1 MNKKPNILVLEQN
14 SENADLLTKFLKESK
29 IDCKTTHVFDKA
41 SFMSALESNHCQL
54 ILSEYHL
61 PKVGGL
67 TALQLA
73 KEKRP
78 DTPFIFVSKKV
89 SKKLMLESLS
99 KGAADFVS
107 KDDLPKLLSAIE
119 KSSKECNK
127 KARINESDDLL
138 MNQLTFLQ
146 VLINAI
152 PNPVFYKDINGF
164 YLGVN
169 TVFEKNI
176 GLPEPLVKST
186 NIIDFASKE
195 AEERYSV
202 ITESLY
208 HEPGHNT
215 FEARIKYKDGT
226 AHDVIFNLA
235 TFMRYD
241 NHPGGVV
248 GIINDITERK
258 ETERQL
264 AYEKNLLHSLLS
276 NIPDIIYFKDN
287 HSRFIRINQAQ
298 AKLLE
303 LQSPK
308 DAIGKTDA
316 DFFPKEFAETTLR
329 DEQKMMESGIP
340 LIDKVEKMVKSDG
353 SEKWI
358 SATKVPIFD
367 KKGKITGIVG
377 ISRDVTERINAE
389 EALKDKITKLQL
401 LKALNETFQS
411 TMDLN
416 KVFSRVYEVIP
427 QYLGDRG
434 VHRAS
439 LFLHDPK
446 LDILVDANQL
456 DDVSASTTMASKFN
470 EICFKEERPIIIND
484 CTKTKLLPIEYIE
497 RLEIKSTVAV
507 PIKSRQKVA
516 GVLRLDNTVASNSF
530 TNSDIEL
537 FTMIGEQLAIVLENA
552 LLFKEQLKMEEAL
565 NRRIRLEKMVTT
577 ISSNFI
583 HYASEEIDNGIN
595 DTIRSIG
602 VFLNVQRSYLF
613 LFSADGLLVDKT
625 FEWTEQIIEFKSGGF
640 RNAPVSLFS
649 WVTEKLSNFEVL
661 HLPHFELKNLDK
673 ISDEQIR
680 LFEGTKSLI
689 LVPMVYGSRLKGFM
703 GYERLHTENKWNEE
717 DLDQLPTIA
726 DIIINAVER
735 KRAEEALQSEKEEL
749 SVTLRSITD
758 GVITT
763 DLEDKI
769 NLVNNAA
776 EDIIGVEQ
784 KWLLGKSVFSVLE
797 FHKNEQPPK
806 ETDKSPNG
814 YNNHAQEEHINDYLT
829 LLSRS
834 GKKLTISIN
843 SNVLRDQK
851 GKVRGF
857 VYIIRDMTERLKIE
871 KQLSLSQ
878 KMESIGRL
886 AAGIAHEINTPMQYI
901 SDNTNF
907 LKDAFQSF
915 TTLLTSINESV
926 KDSAAFKDFVE
937 IIKAIRKIQE
947 DFDIPY
953 FISEIPSAIEQTQVG
968 IERVSKIISAMKDFA
983 HPEQREKTFSDL
995 NHGIQVT
1002 VAISKNEWKYVA
1014 DLEMKLDPNLPHIS
1028 CIPDEINQVILNL
1041 IINAVHAIQLSIEK
1055 DSGLKGKIIIETKS
1069 NTKSVELRISD
1080 TGTGIKQENLSR
1092 IFDPFFTTKEV
1103 GKGTGQGLSIAHDII
1118 VNKHKGNIT
1127 VESVY
1132 GNGATFIIQLPI
1144 S

>member
-1 MNKKPNILVLEQN
+1 MNKKPHILVLEQN
-14 SENADLLTKFLKESK
+14 SENADLLTQFLRESQ
-29 IDCKTTHVFDKA
+29 IDCKTTHVFDKD
-41 SFMSALESNHCQL
+41 SFISALEANHCQL

-67 TALQLA
+67 NALQLA
-73 KEKRP
+73 KERHP
-78 DTPFIFVSKKV
+78 ETPFIFVSKKI

-99 KGAADFVS
+99 MGAADFVI
-107 KDDLPKLLSAIE
+107 KDDLPRLLSAIE
-119 KSSKECNK
+119 QSSKKIKRKE
-127 KARINESDDLL
+127 RINESDDLL

-169 TVFEKNI
+169 TVFEKNM
-176 GLPEPLVKST
+176 GLPGTLTTET
-186 NIIDFASKE
+186 NIIEFASKE
-195 AEERYSV
+195 AEETYAL

-215 FEARIKYKDGT
+215 FEARIKFKDGT
-226 AHDVIFNLA
+226 LHDVIFNLA

-241 NHPGGVV
+241 NIPGGVV

-258 ETERQL
+258 ETEQQL

-298 AKLLE
+298 AKLLD

-308 DAIGKTDA
+308 DAIGKTDT
-316 DFFPKEFAETTLR
+316 DFFPKEFAETTLQ
-329 DEQKMMESGIP
+329 DEQRMMESGIP

-439 LFLHDPK
+439 LFLHDPT

-456 DDVSASTTMASKFN
+456 DDVSVSTNMASKFN
-470 EICFKEERPIIIND
+470 EICFKEQRPIIIND
-484 CTKTKLLPIEYIE
+484 CSKTKLLPAEYAE
-497 RLEIKSTVAV
+497 RLKIKSTVAV
-507 PIKSRQKVA
+507 PIKSRQKVV
-516 GVLRLDNTVASNSF
+516 GVLRLDNTLSSNSF
-530 TNSDIEL
+530 THSDIEL
-537 FTMIGEQLAIVLENA
+537 FTMIGEQLAIVLDNA
-552 LLFKEQLKMEEAL
+552 MLFKEQLKMEEAL

-583 HYASEEIDNGIN
+583 HYSSEEIDHGIN

-602 VFLNVQRSYLF
+602 DFLNVQRSYLF
-613 LFSADGLLVDKT
+613 LFSANGNLVDKT
-625 FEWTEQIIEFKSGGF
+625 FEWTEQIVDFKSGGF
-640 RNAPVSLFS
+640 RNVPVSLFS
-649 WVTEKLSNFEVL
+649 WITGKLSNFEVL
-661 HLPHFELKNLDK
+661 HLPHFELQNFEE
-673 ISDEQIR
+673 ISDEQR
-680 LFEGTKSLI
+680 LLFEGTKSLI

-703 GYERLHTENKWNEE
+703 GYERLQTENKWNEE

-797 FHKNEQPPK
+797 FHKDKPAPEEK
-806 ETDKSPNG
+806 ENAHSNYTGNSP
-814 YNNHAQEEHINDYLT
+814 EEHINDYLT

-834 GKKLTISIN
+834 GRKLTISIN
-843 SNVLRDQK
+843 SNVLLDQK

-983 HPEQREKTFSDL
+983 HPEQREKTYSDL

-1002 VAISKNEWKYVA
+1002 AAISKNEWKYVA
-1014 DLEMKLDPNLPHIS
+1014 DLEMKLDPALPAIS

-1041 IINAVHAIQLSIEK
+1041 IINAVHAIQLVVEK
-1055 DSGLKGKIIIETKS
+1055 DSGAKGKIIIETKP
-1069 NTKSVELRISD
+1069 NTNSVELRISD
-1080 TGTGIKQENLSR
+1080 TGTGIKQENLSK

-1118 VNKHKGNIT
+1118 VNNHKGSIS

-1132 GNGATFIIQLPI
+1132 GKGATFIIQLPI